1 MPPLHSVISRKR
13 NMHPVPYKHPVPN
26 KCLPLSTC
34 TWMSQ
39 NSKFYKMH
47 EDILL
52 ANNSL
57 ISYQSTRH
65 VNQCDW
71 KKAHLKGEKN
81 FYTSFSYPA
90 SQPKLTEWP
99 FSMFCSLAIKQSLT
113 RMLSGLMSAWIIP
126 VFFKSFRARNNCWL
140 YERTAL

>member
-1 MPPLHSVISRKR
+1 
-13 NMHPVPYKHPVPN
+13 MHPVPNKRPVPN
-26 KCLPLSTC
+26 KCLTLSTC

-39 NSKFYKMH
+39 NSKFYTMY

-71 KKAHLKGEKN
+71 KKAHFKGEKN
-81 FYTSFSYPA
+81 FYTSFLYPA
-90 SQPKLTEWP
+90 SQPKLTEWQ
-99 FSMFCSLAIKQSLT
+99 FSMFCSLAIKQLLT

-126 VFFKSFRARNNCWL
+126 VFFKSFRARNNC
-140 YERTAL
+140 

>member
-1 MPPLHSVISRKR
+1 
-13 NMHPVPYKHPVPN
+13 MHPVPYKCLVPN

-39 NSKFYKMH
+39 NSKFYTMH

-57 ISYQSTRH
+57 ISYQSTRR

-71 KKAHLKGEKN
+71 KKARFKGKKI
-81 FYTSFSYPA
+81 FYSSFSYPA

-99 FSMFCSLAIKQSLT
+99 FSMFCSLAIKQLLT

-126 VFFKSFRARNNCWL
+126 VFFKSFRARNNC
-140 YERTAL
+140 

>member
-1 MPPLHSVISRKR
+1 
-13 NMHPVPYKHPVPN
+13 MHPVPYKCLVPN
-26 KCLPLSTC
+26 KCLPLSTF

-39 NSKFYKMH
+39 NSKFYTMH

-71 KKAHLKGEKN
+71 KKAHFKGEKN
-81 FYTSFSYPA
+81 VLLSFSYPA

-99 FSMFCSLAIKQSLT
+99 FSMFCSLAIKQLLT

-126 VFFKSFRARNNCWL
+126 VFFKSFRARNNC
-140 YERTAL
+140 

>member
-1 MPPLHSVISRKR
+1 
-13 NMHPVPYKHPVPN
+13 MHPVPYKCLVPN

-39 NSKFYKMH
+39 NSKFYTMH

-57 ISYQSTRH
+57 ISYQSTRR

-71 KKAHLKGEKN
+71 KKARFKGEKK
-81 FYTSFSYPA
+81 FFTLPFHILPL
-90 SQPKLTEWP
+90 SQSSQSGHFL
-99 FSMFCSLAIKQSLT
+99 CSVL
-113 RMLSGLMSAWIIP
+113 
-126 VFFKSFRARNNCWL
+126 
-140 YERTAL
+140 

>member
-1 MPPLHSVISRKR
+1 
-13 NMHPVPYKHPVPN
+13 MHPVPYKCLVPN
-26 KCLPLSTC
+26 KCLPLRTC

-39 NSKFYKMH
+39 NSKFYTMH

-71 KKAHLKGEKN
+71 KKAHFKEEKN
-81 FYTSFSYPA
+81 VLLFLFISCLSAKAHRVAIFYVLFIGYKTVTYQNVIRFNVCMDYTC
-90 SQPKLTEWP
+90 L
-99 FSMFCSLAIKQSLT
+99 L
-113 RMLSGLMSAWIIP
+113 
-126 VFFKSFRARNNCWL
+126 
-140 YERTAL
+140 